1 MISSSSENSPD
12 SSGYLLVVHGS
23 RDADYQLGVKK
34 LTDLVKQQL
43 INISKSKTIDNNK
56 SPLIETAFLEL
67 SSLNLATALIDFA
80 LKCIAQNCQ
89 NVKVIP
95 LFLLTGIH
103 QKKDIPKE
111 VKIAQEKLQKSGT
124 KINIE
129 LKSPLGS
136 YDHLITLLEQ
146 KFAQF
151 PNKNRLL
158 LVHGSSLKSANKE
171 VEKIAFKLNA
181 DLAFWSIKPSLKEKI
196 VNLIQLGVNNIAI
209 LPYFLFEGKTTK
221 AIALEIKELKI
232 KYPYLHIDYISPLA
246 DSIDLANLI
255 VKELLL

>member
-1 MISSSSENSPD
+1 
-12 SSGYLLVVHGS
+12 VHGS
-23 RDADYQLGVKK
+23 RDVDYQLGVKK
-34 LTDLVKQQL
+34 LTELVTQNL
-43 INISKSKTIDNNK
+43 INISKSKTINNNK

-67 SSLNLATALIDFA
+67 SSLSLANSLIDFA

-89 NVKVIP
+89 NVNVIP

-111 VKIAQEKLQKSGT
+111 VKIAQEKLQILGK

-136 YDHLITLLEQ
+136 YDSLINILEQ
-146 KFAQF
+146 KFAEF
-151 PNKNRLL
+151 PTQNRLL
-158 LVHGSSLKSANKE
+158 LVHGSSLKSANKQ

-196 VNLIQLGVNNIAI
+196 VNLIKVGLTEIAI
-209 LPYFLFEGKTTK
+209 LPYFLFEGKITK
-221 AIALEIKELKI
+221 AIASEIEELKL
-232 KYPYLHIDYISPLA
+232 KYPYIQLSYLSPLG
-246 DSIDLANLI
+246 DNIDLANLI
-255 VKELLL
+255 VKEL